1 MTSIYS
7 MPIFSCGYIQEDK
20 KLAWSCTTSVT
31 RRMTGAGS
39 LSLPAWIYVVDKPI
53 SQLHH
58 LVLGAK
64 FPPTQSFL
72 WDMHG
77 YFALSK
83 LWRRLL
89 LPA

>member
-1 MTSIYS
+1 MELHHI
-7 MPIFSCGYIQEDK
+7 CDQKDD
-20 KLAWSCTTSVT
+20 WS
-31 RRMTGAGS
+31 RS

-58 LVLGAK
+58 LFLGAK
-64 FPPTQSFL
+64 FPPTQPFL